1 MLIVA
6 ASFAIFV
13 YGLVAAFLGTALPDL
28 SKRFDL
34 TPSRNGTIA
43 FAQAIGLMLASL
55 GAGPLID
62 LQGKKIALVLGTLLI
77 LAALLLLPRSRGFGG
92 VVLLMFLMGLGG
104 GTMVTGANAL
114 ASDTGDAHRAIALN
128 LANVFFG
135 LGGLITPFLTANLF
149 RGNSTKM
156 GYTIAGIA
164 VVSVAIQF
172 LTPMARPA
180 GGGRITLADAGS
192 VLGRAPLILI
202 GLFLFLY
209 VSCEVGVWNW
219 LVRHM
224 IAQGIPAPR
233 AMNTLSLGF
242 ALGLLIGRAAILP
255 VLIHVRPLT
264 VTLVGSICMA
274 VTTLLVIQCRS
285 AQLAGL
291 FVFLA
296 GLSMA
301 PMFPTAL
308 AIVPEF
314 FPRLTSTAIG
324 VAITFGWAGLAVS
337 SRIIGGIAGGDATR
351 LKKALLVLP
360 AFSCVMVVLSLLMR
374 VVR

>member
-1 MLIVA
+1 
-6 ASFAIFV
+6 
-13 YGLVAAFLGTALPDL
+13 
-28 SKRFDL
+28 
-34 TPSRNGTIA
+34 
-43 FAQAIGLMLASL
+43 
-55 GAGPLID
+55 
-62 LQGKKIALVLGTLLI
+62 
-77 LAALLLLPRSRGFGG
+77 
-92 VVLLMFLMGLGG
+92 
-104 GTMVTGANAL
+104 
-114 ASDTGDAHRAIALN
+114 
-128 LANVFFG
+128 
-135 LGGLITPFLTANLF
+135 
-149 RGNSTKM
+149 
-156 GYTIAGIA
+156 
-164 VVSVAIQF
+164 
-172 LTPMARPA
+172 
-180 GGGRITLADAGS
+180 
-192 VLGRAPLILI
+192 
-202 GLFLFLY
+202 
-209 VSCEVGVWNW
+209 
-219 LVRHM
+219 M